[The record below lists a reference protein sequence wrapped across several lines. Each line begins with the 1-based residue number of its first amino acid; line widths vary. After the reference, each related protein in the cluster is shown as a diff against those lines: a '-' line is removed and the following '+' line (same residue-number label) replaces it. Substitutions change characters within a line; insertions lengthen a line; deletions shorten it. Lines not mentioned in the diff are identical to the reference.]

1 MQKEEQILKN
11 TKKMKKGKTL
21 RMWEKVRKRWQ
32 GGKTGDKKVETHAK
46 VEKCGKKYKQVDKG
60 IKR

>member
-1 MQKEEQILKN
+1 
-11 TKKMKKGKTL
+11 MKKGKTL

-46 VEKCGKKYKQVDKG
+46 VEKCGKKYK
-60 IKR
+60 R